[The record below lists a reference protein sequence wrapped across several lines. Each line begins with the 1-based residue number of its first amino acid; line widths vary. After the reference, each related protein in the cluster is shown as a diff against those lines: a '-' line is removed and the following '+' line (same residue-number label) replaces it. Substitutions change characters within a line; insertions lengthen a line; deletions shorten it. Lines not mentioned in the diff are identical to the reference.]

1 MAIVI
6 FFIYCAMLM
15 MMLELETWYLL
26 QLADALNRL
35 SANPAPKLKPAP
47 WLLDFPSELVSF
59 ISLARRKL

>member
-1 MAIVI
+1 
-6 FFIYCAMLM
+6 

-26 QLADALNRL
+26 QLADALKRL